1 MQIIMLIRCAVRSV
15 SFSSWGRCVCW
26 GFFIVSVSDGLM
38 QIWCGYANEVVTRVF
53 LPLWPGHLELGA
65 KINESLIR
73 GKWATVQSGANGF
86 KRGPISSQIL
96 KSGIRS
102 NNLTNSGANLSPWF
116 KSGVVFKKS
125 RSMQMRRL
133 MPWWR
138 YPPIRAPNQKAT
150 ISNGYANLLVV

>member
-1 MQIIMLIRCAVRSV
+1 MCSQVCFFFILGEMCLLRVFYRFRFGRTYANLVWVCKWGRDA
-15 SFSSWGRCVCW
+15 SFSS
-26 GFFIVSVSDGLM
+26 SL
-38 QIWCGYANEVVTRVF
+38 A
-53 LPLWPGHLELGA
+53 GHLELGA

-102 NNLTNSGANLSPWF
+102 NNLTNSGVNLSPWF

-150 ISNGYANLLVV
+150 ISNDYANLLVV